1 MGSSTSTDVNYVS
14 CAGNGWGLNEGG
26 PNASSC
32 APVLDGAVLAPANP
46 LSYASILKL
55 CDGSTV
61 ALKGITVEQGS
72 EGSVDVN
79 NHATVNL
86 EGVFGNAAGGGNQ
99 IFSVKGASSAII
111 AGVLKGAGNR
121 MGADVI
127 VDQHSDQAYGGSSV
141 DLTGARHES
150 GRKIVVVKR
159 YGASKVTLGANAQV
173 AVLASLELTAY
184 WWLKFVVR
192 KLTGIKVGT
201 KGPSWL

>member
-26 PNASSC
+26 PNATTC
-32 APVLDGAVLAPANP
+32 APVLDDAVLAPANP

-61 ALKGITVEQGS
+61 VLKGLTVEQGR
-72 EGSVDVN
+72 ENAVDVN

-86 EGVFGNAAGGGNQ
+86 EGIFGNVAGGGNQ

-121 MGADVI
+121 YGGCQVLIDAW
-127 VDQHSDQAYGGSSV
+127 SDQAYEGSSV
-141 DLTGARHES
+141 DLTQAKAATGT
-150 GRKIVVVKR
+150 IVVVKR
-159 YGASKVTLGANAQV
+159 YGASKVTLGPNARIG
-173 AVLASLELTAY
+173 VLWSLGITAY
-184 WWLKFVVR
+184 WWLKFVAR
-192 KLTGIKVGT
+192 KLAGIKVGT